1 MASLTRQA
9 AGPNPR
15 KAADAGDR
23 PERVLG
29 IDPAAAGAT
38 GYAVIEA
45 DPARRDAFRVLHYGA
60 VRPARGAS
68 AAGRLESIHR
78 LVAGLLEKFSPGAVA
93 VETPFFALNV
103 KTALLLAEVRGVVL
117 LAAEQGRVPVESY
130 SPREIKAS
138 VAGHGNASK
147 EQVQVMVRAQLRMEE
162 LPRPFDAADALAVA
176 LCHIHSRRA
185 RVRLEAALQPRGA
198 SPTPPRRVS
207 AGGTNGNGRAAPQG
221 PGHGRPHVR

>member
-1 MASLTRQA
+1 
-9 AGPNPR
+9 
-15 KAADAGDR
+15 
-23 PERVLG
+23 VLG

-38 GYAVIEA
+38 GYAIIETEG
-45 DPARRDAFRVLHYGA
+45 RAFRVLHYGA
-60 VRPARGAS
+60 VRPARGATP
-68 AAGRLESIHR
+68 AGRLESIHR

-93 VETPFFALNV
+93 VETPFYALNV

-147 EQVQVMVRAQLRMEE
+147 EQVQVMVRSQLQMEE

-185 RVRLEAALQPRGA
+185 GARMAAALGPRAAG
-198 SPTPPRRVS
+198 RV
-207 AGGTNGNGRAAPQG
+207 NGNGRAASRG
-221 PGHGRPHVR
+221 LGNGHLRGR

>member
-1 MASLTRQA
+1 MASLTRQVA
-9 AGPNPR
+9 TGPNQR
-15 KAADAGDR
+15 KAAAAGDR
-23 PERVLG
+23 AERVLG

-45 DPARRDAFRVLHYGA
+45 DPARRGAFRVLHYGA
-60 VRPARGAS
+60 VKPARGAS

-78 LVAGLLEKFSPGAVA
+78 LVVDLLEKFSPAAVA

-185 RVRLEAALQPRGA
+185 RTRLEAALEPRGA
-198 SPTPPRRVS
+198 SGANGSVRATPRGP
-207 AGGTNGNGRAAPQG
+207 GNGR
-221 PGHGRPHVR
+221 PHAR